1 MPHPPVPL
9 SDLWGPLALSLL
21 AGEMREVSLGTVAS
35 SICFSVIQLMPPV
48 PGSRTCISLTV
59 PALAASAAAGRKP
72 VGYCPQPPLALPA
85 RGEGTVGMDGG
96 GGKHTAAETSLLG
109 RLQPGRGPEPLR
121 AVPVC
126 PCSLQGGFSCPIPTR
141 CVVPTAPTSG
151 EYGAPSWHLEG
162 GGDGAHQCSQ
172 GCSEDLGWLLPPA
185 SSEVTR
191 SWGTVLL
198 ALVLLVSDSTVQYSC
213 PATAMSSHWLDR
225 PS

>member
-1 MPHPPVPL
+1 MVTAHNHPWHCLPEVRA
-9 SDLWGPLALSLL
+9 LWAWM
-21 AGEMREVSLGTVAS
+21 EE
-35 SICFSVIQLMPPV
+35 
-48 PGSRTCISLTV
+48 
-59 PALAASAAAGRKP
+59 
-72 VGYCPQPPLALPA
+72 
-85 RGEGTVGMDGG
+85 

-109 RLQPGRGPEPLR
+109 HLQPGRGPEPLR

-141 CVVPTAPTSG
+141 CVVPTAPTPG

-162 GGDGAHQCSQ
+162 GGDGAHQYSQ

-198 ALVLLVSDSTVQYSC
+198 ALVLLVSDGTVQYSC
-213 PATAMSSHWLDR
+213 PATAMSSQWLKGQTLLAQC
-225 PS
+225 PQPCESQELP